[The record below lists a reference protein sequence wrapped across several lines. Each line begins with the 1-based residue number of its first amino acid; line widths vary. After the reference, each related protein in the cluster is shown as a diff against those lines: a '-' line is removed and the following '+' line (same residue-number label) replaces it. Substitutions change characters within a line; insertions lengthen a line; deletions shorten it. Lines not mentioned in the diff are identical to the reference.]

1 MMTISIKWLKGIWVQ
16 CSRVVLGARKR
27 NQERE
32 SLEQRASSNNLDKD
46 WMKKEQEIK
55 LIMSNL
61 REMRIEMKKI

>member
-1 MMTISIKWLKGIWVQ
+1 
-16 CSRVVLGARKR
+16 LGARKR